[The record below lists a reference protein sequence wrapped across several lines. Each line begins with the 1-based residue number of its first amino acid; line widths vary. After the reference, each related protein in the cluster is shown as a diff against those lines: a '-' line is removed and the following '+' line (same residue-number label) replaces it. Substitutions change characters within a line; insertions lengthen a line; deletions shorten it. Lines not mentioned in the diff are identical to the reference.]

1 MVPFLDSVELV
12 RNSGLPESA
21 LIDVGHEHRLANPYS
36 LKAMVD
42 VVETVHQEMS
52 KTAKKKAAKVAT
64 KKVAKKKVAKKKT
77 AKVKKPT
84 KRAKADK
91 K

>member
-12 RNSGLPESA
+12 RNSGLPKSA
-21 LIDVGHEHRLANPYS
+21 LIDVGHEHRLADPYS

-42 VVETVHQEMS
+42 VVETIHQEMS
-52 KTAKKKAAKVAT
+52 KTAKKKAAKAA
-64 KKVAKKKVAKKKT
+64 KKVAKKKVAKKKA
-77 AKVKKPT
+77 AKAKKPT
-84 KRAKADK
+84 KRAKAAK